1 MEDGGEQRGFGFGLG
16 LGIGLGLGLGI
27 GLGAGLGLGIGL
39 GVGSAGLLRHRE
51 ERGVVA
57 AVRTHP
63 GKG

>member
-1 MEDGGEQRGFGFGLG
+1 MKPTLGSTWCGLG
-16 LGIGLGLGLGI
+16 LGLGLGLGI
-27 GLGAGLGLGIGL
+27 GIGLGLGIGIGLGIGL

-63 GKG
+63 G